1 MSFNDDIK
9 KLARKLAITEAKA
22 VAAFCI
28 NISRRVDNMSPVD
41 TGLFRAN
48 WQASLDQPYTGATK
62 AANRQGSIDHVIPF
76 AKAANGHVFYLTN
89 KVPYAYK
96 LEYMSHSQ
104 QAPNGMVRVS
114 ARLALQELE
123 NAVRSVQ

>member
-9 KLARKLAITEAKA
+9 KLARKLAVTEAKA
-22 VAAFCI
+22 VATFCI
-28 NISRRVDNMSPVD
+28 NISGRVDNMSPVD

-62 AANRQGSIDHVIPF
+62 TANRAGSIDHVIPF

-89 KVPYAYK
+89 KVPYAQA
-96 LEYMSHSQ
+96 LEYGHSQ
-104 QAPNGMVRVS
+104 QAPSGMVRVS
-114 ARLALQELE
+114 ARMALEELE

>member
-1 MSFNDDIK
+1 MSFNDDIQ
-9 KLARKLAITEAKA
+9 KLARKLAITQKKA

-48 WQASLDQPYTGATK
+48 WQATLDQPYTGAVKT
-62 AANRQGSIDHVIPF
+62 ANRQGSIDHVIPL

-89 KVPYAYK
+89 KLPYAQA
-96 LEYMSHSQ
+96 LEYGHSA
-104 QAPNGMVRVS
+104 QAPDGMVRVS
-114 ARLALQELE
+114 ARMALQELE
-123 NAVRSVQ
+123 DAVRSVQ

>member
-1 MSFNDDIK
+1 MSFNDDIA

-22 VAAFCI
+22 VAAFCL
-28 NISRRVDNMSPVD
+28 NISRRVDMMSPVD

-48 WQASLDQPYTGATK
+48 WQATLDQPYTGAVK
-62 AANRQGSIDHVIPF
+62 PMNRAGSIDHVIPF

-89 KVPYAYK
+89 KIPYAKK
-96 LEYMSHSQ
+96 LEYGHSQ

-114 ARLALQELE
+114 AKMALAELE
-123 NAVRSVQ
+123 RAVRSVQ

>member
-48 WQASLDQPYTGATK
+48 WQASLDQPYTGATG
-62 AANRQGSIDHVIPF
+62 RQTDKEV
-76 AKAANGHVFYLTN
+76 LTMLYHLLMQQMAMFLFN
-89 KVPYAYK
+89 KQST
-96 LEYMSHSQ
+96 LCSS
-104 QAPNGMVRVS
+104 VRIWPQS
-114 ARLALQELE
+114 TSTERHGA
-123 NAVRSVQ
+123 S

>member
-1 MSFNDDIK
+1 MSFNDDIQ
-9 KLARKLAITEAKA
+9 KLMRKYSITQQKA
-22 VAAFCI
+22 VAYFCI
-28 NISRRVDNMSPVD
+28 RISHRVDAMSPVD

-48 WQASLDQPYTGATK
+48 WQATLDQPYTGAVKT
-62 AANRQGSIDHVIPF
+62 ANRIGSIDHVIPF

-89 KVPYAYK
+89 KLPYAQA
-96 LEYMSHSQ
+96 LEYGHSA

-114 ARLALQELE
+114 ARMALQELE